1 MANAGIC
8 RVMIIGAGRVGSHC
22 AMSLIPGHL
31 ADEIVLID
39 RNRPLAEA
47 QAADLYDFATGMGST
62 VAVRAGSY
70 EDCDDASFV
79 LIAAGRGRR
88 ATETRLELLH
98 DTLEALRDI
107 ASRLSHTRFCGV
119 VVCITN
125 PVDVVTEYLR
135 QQLDLPAGHVL
146 GTGSALD
153 TIRLRRMLAQRTGV
167 DVAQIQGFCMGEHGD
182 SSFVAWSHVS
192 LGGVPLAEYALMHDE
207 LWERLDFGEIQ
218 DEIHGTGASIIAGK
232 GCTEFG
238 IGSVVTDIVR
248 AVSRNQTRVL
258 PLSAHLEGEYGQGDI
273 SIGVPCA
280 IGAGG
285 VQRVLE
291 VELTEHEAKLFAHSC
306 DVIRHALEAK

>member
-1 MANAGIC
+1 MANTLTS
-8 RVMIIGAGRVGSHC
+8 RVVIIGAGRVGSHC

-39 RNRPLAEA
+39 SNHPLAEA
-47 QAADLYDFATGMGST
+47 QAADLYDFATGMSST
-62 VAVRAGSY
+62 VAVRAGTY
-70 EDCDDASFV
+70 DDCDDASFV
-79 LIAAGRGRR
+79 LVAAGRGRR

-98 DTLEALRDI
+98 DTLAAITDI
-107 ASRLSHTRFCGV
+107 AVRLSRTRFAGV
-119 VVCITN
+119 AICITN

-192 LGGVPLAEYALMHDE
+192 LGGVPLAEYVRMHDE
-207 LWERLDFGEIQ
+207 PERRLVLAEIQ
-218 DEIHGTGASIIAGK
+218 DKIHGAGASIIAGK

-248 AVSRNQTRVL
+248 AVSRDQTRVL
-258 PLSAHLEGEYGQGDI
+258 PLSAHLEGEYGQRDI

-285 VQRVLE
+285 IRRVLE
-291 VELTEHEAKLFAHSC
+291 VELTQQEAELFARSC
-306 DVIRHALEAK
+306 NVLRRAREA